1 MFENYSALWSQT
13 LNWQPTSSQERLFE
27 HLYNLVLEGNQTQNL
42 TRITAPPD
50 FWEKHLWDSLR
61 GVQLVWELRDL
72 QVIDIGTGAG
82 FPGLPVAIA
91 QPNWHISLLDSKIKK
106 TNFIK
111 NTVEALDLARVSI
124 FTGRAEE
131 INQSGGTHP
140 PGNRHDQKYD
150 LALLR
155 AVGNVSLCAKYVMP
169 FLKTGGKAILYRGQ
183 WTETD
188 QLELD
193 KICNELDAEV
203 THLESFTTPLTN
215 SQRHCLHLTKITKQT
230 RLHASN

>member
-13 LNWQPTSSQERLFE
+13 LNWQPTSSQERLYE

-42 TRITAPPD
+42 TRITDPQD

-61 GVQLVWELRDL
+61 GVQLAWELSDL

-82 FPGLPVAIA
+82 FPGLPISIA
-91 QPNWHISLLDSKIKK
+91 QPSWHISLLDSKIKK

-111 NTVEALDLARVSI
+111 NTVEALDLARVSVL
-124 FTGRAEE
+124 TGRAEE
-131 INQSGGTHP
+131 INQSD
-140 PGNRHDQKYD
+140 RHYQKYD
-150 LALLR
+150 LVLLR
-155 AVGNVSLCAKYVMP
+155 AVGNVSLCAQYVMP
-169 FLKTGGKAILYRGQ
+169 FLKTGGQAILYRGQ
-183 WTETD
+183 WTETE

-193 KICNELDAEV
+193 KICDRLEAKL

-215 SQRHCLHLTKITKQT
+215 SQRHCLHITKITKQVG
-230 RLHASN
+230 LHASN